1 MLEVRKLSRSFG
13 GVQALA
19 DVSLSARPGEV
30 TGVIGPNGAGK
41 STLLSCISGWL
52 LPDSGIATFEG
63 ISLLGVPPAELADR
77 GCIRTF
83 QNLELLDESS
93 VHENIGLGTRRTN
106 TTGLVGSL
114 LRTRRARQQLTQ
126 ADDVIREAAERL
138 GLSALLTMPAG
149 GLSYGQ
155 RKQLELA
162 RAFAAAPSL
171 LLLDEPAAGLDDF
184 ERHKLSTLI
193 TAVADQGVT
202 VVLVEHAIEM
212 VMALSSQIVVLDF
225 GAVITQG
232 TPTQVRADPEVIEAY
247 LGRSA

>member
-1 MLEVRKLSRSFG
+1 MLEVRDLSRSFG

-93 VHENIGLGTRRTN
+93 VHENIGLGTRRKN

-114 LRTRRARQQLTQ
+114 LGTRRARQQLAQ
-126 ADDVIREAAERL
+126 ADGVIREAAERL
-138 GLSALLTMPAG
+138 GLSALLTVPTG

-155 RKQLELA
+155 RKQVELA

-184 ERHKLSTLI
+184 ERHELSTLI

-232 TPTQVRADPEVIEAY
+232 TPTQVRTDPKVIEAY